1 MNAKLTVTAL
11 AGLGAIPL
19 LAQLRLQPVKP
30 APNPLARAIHSF
42 VTRNANLPPVAQPKT
57 KKPPQKRLPI
67 PIKPVNPPTLIAS
80 NNVCSV
86 PLTNVRP
93 PANPDRLIMPTITP
107 PRHLGRMPVVEGP
120 APPCDSRPVK

>member
-11 AGLGAIPL
+11 ASLGAIPL
-19 LAQLRLQPVKP
+19 LAQFRLQPVKP

-42 VTRNANLPPVAQPKT
+42 VTRNANLPLLAQPKT
-57 KKPPQKRLPI
+57 KPPQKRLPI
-67 PIKPVNPPTLIAS
+67 PIKPIKPPRLIAS
-80 NNVCSV
+80 NNVCSI

-93 PANPDRLIMPTITP
+93 PANPNWLNMPTITP
-107 PRHLGRMPVVEGP
+107 PRDLGRMPMVQGP